1 MFFKICIAVLTELFV
16 KADTTGDGK
25 VSLEEFMAI
34 CTEYGI
40 QLYEEGE
47 QELATVFGIYG
58 EVNIKDIYTQRT
70 VFMYLQMSK
79 GDFISHIKKNN
90 LARHFE
96 VPDAE
101 SDKKWKNLAITA
113 FRQDGLFFYF

>member
-1 MFFKICIAVLTELFV
+1 M

-40 QLYEEGE
+40 QLSEEGE

>member
-1 MFFKICIAVLTELFV
+1 M

-40 QLYEEGE
+40 QLSEEGE

-70 VFMYLQMSK
+70 MFLYLQMSK

-113 FRQDGLFFYF
+113 FRQDGLVFYFLH

>member
-1 MFFKICIAVLTELFV
+1 M

-40 QLYEEGE
+40 QLSEEGE

-96 VPDAE
+96 VVKFKAFLFLLF
-101 SDKKWKNLAITA
+101 NLHLSK
-113 FRQDGLFFYF
+113 RSHLN